1 MVRVQLGFD
10 IETFSGLTC
19 GGFMCSFHSQPYSDL
34 HRFNKIT
41 KNRKWTNVSC
51 HLHVHFFFMTY
62 IRFSHMQTDALLLCL
77 NKATFLQEFFFLT
90 QCVNQSDWT
99 KRWHLKK
106 LALFWTL
113 YCKQGRLTCRC
124 IKGRHIVLIYNNN
137 YNTFSLMLC

>member
-1 MVRVQLGFD
+1 
-10 IETFSGLTC
+10 
-19 GGFMCSFHSQPYSDL
+19 MCSFHSQPYSDL

-90 QCVNQSDWT
+90 HSVSLDEEVTFKKTGLILDIILQTGTFDLQMYQRQTHCA
-99 KRWHLKK
+99 HL
-106 LALFWTL
+106 
-113 YCKQGRLTCRC
+113 Q
-124 IKGRHIVLIYNNN
+124 
-137 YNTFSLMLC
+137 

>member
-90 QCVNQSDWT
+90 HSVSTNQIGRRGDI
-99 KRWHLKK
+99 LKNWPYFGHYIANRDVW
-106 LALFWTL
+106 LADVSKADTL
-113 YCKQGRLTCRC
+113 CSFTITITILLVWC
-124 IKGRHIVLIYNNN
+124 
-137 YNTFSLMLC
+137 